1 MSFRHLSA
9 NSAEETLAAMKE
21 HGEDGKV
28 FAGGVALSILM
39 KSRVYEPEVL
49 IDIAGASDLDFIEG
63 TDNGGVR
70 IGAKTVHRKIELSPL
85 VQERFPLLAEIFHNV
100 ATIRIRNQ
108 GTVGGNLCFAEP
120 ASDPPGAFLALEAR
134 MNTKKADGT
143 ERVIPATEFWTGYY
157 ECALDEDELLCSIEV
172 DPLPDGFRTAYTRF
186 TTRSKEDK
194 PCVSVSTSVLT
205 EEDGKTAKEVRIGL
219 GRSGGRVQTPH
230 GGGRGPAG
238 QGTQPGE
245 HRRRARGVDR

>member
-85 VQERFPLLAEIFHNV
+85 VQERFPLL
-100 ATIRIRNQ
+100 R
-108 GTVGGNLCFAEP
+108 GNLP
-120 ASDPPGAFLALEAR
+120 QRGHDSHPKPG
-134 MNTKKADGT
+134 D
-143 ERVIPATEFWTGYY
+143 
-157 ECALDEDELLCSIEV
+157 
-172 DPLPDGFRTAYTRF
+172 
-186 TTRSKEDK
+186 
-194 PCVSVSTSVLT
+194 
-205 EEDGKTAKEVRIGL
+205 
-219 GRSGGRVQTPH
+219 GGRQLVLCGT
-230 GGGRGPAG
+230 GIGSAGRFSGP
-238 QGTQPGE
+238 
-245 HRRRARGVDR
+245 